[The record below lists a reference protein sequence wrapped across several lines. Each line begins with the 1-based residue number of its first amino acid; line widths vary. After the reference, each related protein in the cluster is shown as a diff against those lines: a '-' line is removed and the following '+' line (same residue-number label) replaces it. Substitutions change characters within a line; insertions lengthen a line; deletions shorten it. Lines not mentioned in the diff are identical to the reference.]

1 MVLPDGS
8 IETWILR
15 WVNKMDMYMYFYC
28 LEYSDYMLLKK
39 IIVDY
44 IEETLHERIKYMAHY
59 INENDYVQGTRCSL
73 FSMSIESEFTSKEFD
88 MEFTKDVYQIST
100 NVSMYINLFTGT
112 IVNGICVLK
121 EIVEKVKDL
130 THTNIIVLEHSSKMV
145 YSYCGNNCYDDELFW
160 NSKKE

>member
-1 MVLPDGS
+1 
-8 IETWILR
+8 
-15 WVNKMDMYMYFYC
+15 MDMYLYFYC
-28 LEYSDYMLLKK
+28 LGYSDYMLLKK
-39 IIVDY
+39 IIMEH
-44 IEETLHERIKYMAHY
+44 IEETLHEHINYMDYYVNESNY
-59 INENDYVQGTRCSL
+59 IQDARCSL

-88 MEFTKDVYQIST
+88 LEFTRDAYQIST
-100 NVSMYINLFTGT
+100 NVSMYINLFTDT

-121 EIVEKVKDL
+121 EMVEKVKDL